1 MLSKKILHQHFV
13 FFALL
18 ETASPL
24 EALYI
29 YNYIALKTWRKYKP
43 PLTLLC
49 FYLGFLSQ
57 ILTIHKTAEEEGGY
71 VFNSSLPPQPT
82 LGISGV
88 IAAEG

>member
-1 MLSKKILHQHFV
+1 MLSKKILHQYFV

-24 EALYI
+24 ETLHI
-29 YNYIALKTWRKYKP
+29 YNIVLKTWRKYKP

-57 ILTIHKTAEEEGGY
+57 IFTIHKTAKEEGGY
-71 VFNSSLPPQPT
+71 VFNSSVPPQPT

-88 IAAEG
+88 IAAES